1 MEFNTGGFDPPNV
14 CISLSALPVT
24 IPYTVIYSKL
34 DIVYMKNQIINLFD
48 LWNNRDRKSLDPN
61 PFCKLKFSS
70 YFSYPLSD
78 WLYYICA
85 ALANRRLQPLGHP
98 SC

>member
-14 CISLSALPVT
+14 CISLPALPVS

-48 LWNNRDRKSLDPN
+48 LWNNRDGKSLDPN
-61 PFCKLKFSS
+61 PFCKLKFSY

-78 WLYYICA
+78 
-85 ALANRRLQPLGHP
+85 
-98 SC
+98 

>member
-14 CISLSALPVT
+14 CISLSALPVA
-24 IPYTVIYSKL
+24 IPYIVIYSKL

-61 PFCKLKFSS
+61 PSHKLKFSYDLL
-70 YFSYPLSD
+70 YFL
-78 WLYYICA
+78 
-85 ALANRRLQPLGHP
+85 LATY
-98 SC
+98 